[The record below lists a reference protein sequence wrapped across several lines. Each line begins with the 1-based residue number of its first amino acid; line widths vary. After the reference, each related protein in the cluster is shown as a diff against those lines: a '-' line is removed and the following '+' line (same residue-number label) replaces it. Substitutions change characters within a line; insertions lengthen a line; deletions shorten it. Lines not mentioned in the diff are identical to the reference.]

1 MFISFVFLFVANQED
16 FMADAGVLSPTE
28 FAKRMLNKD
37 ERKESIQN
45 IKENIKGSLNEI
57 RHGVKD
63 TVKVLKNL
71 QVIVIE
77 RFNHLVIIVR
87 SSFNIELFFSIC
99 PMDIVDI

>member
-1 MFISFVFLFVANQED
+1 
-16 FMADAGVLSPTE
+16 MADAGVLSPTE

-63 TVKVLKNL
+63 TVKVVNNL
-71 QVIVIE
+71 QVIMTQ
-77 RFNHLVIIVR
+77 RFIFMKN
-87 SSFNIELFFSIC
+87 NSILNEDLT
-99 PMDIVDI
+99 MITRNYAFTHNDF

>member
-1 MFISFVFLFVANQED
+1 MKTI
-16 FMADAGVLSPTE
+16 
-28 FAKRMLNKD
+28 
-37 ERKESIQN
+37 KEGASSAATATN
-45 IKENIKGSLNEI
+45 TFYKENIKGSLNEI

-77 RFNHLVIIVR
+77 RLICITNHLVIIVR

>member
-1 MFISFVFLFVANQED
+1 
-16 FMADAGVLSPTE
+16 MADAGVLSPTE

-63 TVKVLKNL
+63 TVKVLM
-71 QVIVIE
+71 I
-77 RFNHLVIIVR
+77 
-87 SSFNIELFFSIC
+87 
-99 PMDIVDI
+99 

>member
-1 MFISFVFLFVANQED
+1 
-16 FMADAGVLSPTE
+16 MADAGVLSPTE

-63 TVKVLKNL
+63 TVKVYM
-71 QVIVIE
+71 I
-77 RFNHLVIIVR
+77 
-87 SSFNIELFFSIC
+87 
-99 PMDIVDI
+99 

>member
-1 MFISFVFLFVANQED
+1 MQIAILTKETEISISLVFFFVANQED

-63 TVKVLKNL
+63 TVKV
-71 QVIVIE
+71 
-77 RFNHLVIIVR
+77 
-87 SSFNIELFFSIC
+87 
-99 PMDIVDI
+99 

>member
-1 MFISFVFLFVANQED
+1 
-16 FMADAGVLSPTE
+16 MADAGVLSPTE

-63 TVKVLKNL
+63 TVKVVNNL
-71 QVIVIE
+71 QVIMTQ
-77 RFNHLVIIVR
+77 RFIFIKNTNNLL
-87 SSFNIELFFSIC
+87 SLLDFNSTSNCFSAFARWTSWTSRC
-99 PMDIVDI
+99 SC

>member
-1 MFISFVFLFVANQED
+1 
-16 FMADAGVLSPTE
+16 MADAGVLSPTE

-63 TVKVLKNL
+63 TVKVLKDL

-77 RFNHLVIIVR
+77 RLICTLIILLSLLDLHLVL
-87 SSFNIELFFSIC
+87 NYFSAFARWTSWTSRC
-99 PMDIVDI
+99 SC

>member
-1 MFISFVFLFVANQED
+1 
-16 FMADAGVLSPTE
+16 MADAGVLSPTE

-63 TVKVLKNL
+63 TVKVLNDL
-71 QVIVIE
+71 QAVVIGMLIS
-77 RFNHLVIIVR
+77 II
-87 SSFNIELFFSIC
+87 SCYLC
-99 PMDIVDI
+99 

>member
-1 MFISFVFLFVANQED
+1 
-16 FMADAGVLSPTE
+16 MADAGVLSPTE

-63 TVKVLKNL
+63 TVKVINYLH
-71 QVIVIE
+71 VIVVE
-77 RFNHLVIIVR
+77 RFIWPIIL
-87 SSFNIELFFSIC
+87 SSLI
-99 PMDIVDI
+99 DIYSTLN

>member
-1 MFISFVFLFVANQED
+1 
-16 FMADAGVLSPTE
+16 MADAGVLSPTE

-63 TVKVLKNL
+63 TVKVLKDL

-77 RFNHLVIIVR
+77 RLIFLLSLLDLHLIL
-87 SSFNIELFFSIC
+87 NYFSAFARWTSWTSRC
-99 PMDIVDI
+99 SC

>member
-1 MFISFVFLFVANQED
+1 
-16 FMADAGVLSPTE
+16 MADAGVLSPTE

-77 RFNHLVIIVR
+77 RLICNHLVIICR